1 MTHPHAADGGI
12 LCCDVGR
19 ERFAFRSGD
28 VRHVERADCM
38 RAERGDDGRVGILKL
53 GGQQAPVFALGDVL
67 GRMSPGDRPAHF
79 DGHIAVTGGRQAL
92 VGWLVDRIERVAQ
105 PAHGDIAALP
115 SIVGARAASWFEGI
129 VWLGDDESAL
139 LLAPDRLTAPIRS
152 DQWRENDVAFE
163 RAPSPAAA
171 PESVAVVFSTTVLPA
186 SDAFRY
192 ALSGRQIAAIV
203 QPTAP
208 IAVPG
213 CSDYVAGVTW
223 WRRTAVPV
231 IDFRAPADR
240 SATTYRRRLIVQC
253 GARQHGSLVAFSID
267 PGVFMC
273 RPAADHRLLPA
284 VPCPPFASGVFDV
297 NGETVALL
305 DLDALLTSDYQAAP
319 S

>member
-1 MTHPHAADGGI
+1 MTHAGAGDDSI

-19 ERFAFRSGD
+19 ERFAFRSAD

-38 RAERGDDGRVGILKL
+38 RAERGDGGRIGTLKL
-53 GGQQAPVFALGDVL
+53 GEQHVPVFALDEVL
-67 GRMSPGDRPAHF
+67 GRTPPGGRPSSF

-92 VGWLVDRIERVAQ
+92 VGWLVDRIARVAQ
-105 PAHGDIAALP
+105 PAHGNIAVLP
-115 SIVGARAASWFEGI
+115 SIVGARASSWFEGI
-129 VWLGDDESAL
+129 VWLGEDESAL
-139 LLAPDRLTAPIRS
+139 LLAPDRLTAPLRRNQPH
-152 DQWRENDVAFE
+152 DDEVAFE
-163 RAPSPAAA
+163 QMPSVAAA
-171 PESVAVVFSTTVLPA
+171 LESVAVVFSTTVLPA

-203 QPTAP
+203 QPTP
-208 IAVPG
+208 PTAVPG
-213 CSDYVAGVTW
+213 CNDYVDGVTW

-240 SATTYRRRLIVQC
+240 MATTYRRRLIVQC

-273 RPAADHRLLPA
+273 RPAADHCLLPA
-284 VPCPPFASGVFDV
+284 VPCPRFASGVFDV

-305 DLDALLTSDYQAAP
+305 DLDALLTSEAGVETR
-319 S
+319 